1 MSVLEVKDLSIA
13 LPAGRSERPILSDV
27 SLHVG
32 EGETVGLVGE
42 SGSGK
47 SVTSRS
53 ALGLLPPG
61 AVTSG
66 QVRVMGS
73 DVLTMNAKELRAH
86 RSSTA
91 SMVFQD
97 PTASINPMRRLG
109 DFLTEGARVT
119 LGMSKQAAEAK
130 AIELLEAVGIRN
142 PRSALRSHP
151 HQFSGGMLQRVMI
164 AAALLP
170 DPRLI
175 LADEPTTALD
185 VTTQAEVV
193 SILLRLARERRVGLL
208 FVTHNLELA
217 AAVCDRIY
225 VMYAGQVVETQT
237 ADNLFT
243 SPRHPYTAG
252 LLASTPTL
260 AGQGRL
266 DAIPGR
272 PLSLSEAPGGCLFA
286 PRCSFVQPECEQSRP
301 PLRTVE
307 PGVQAACRRS
317 PEIAPALQEL
327 VTKASD
333 SRGEAS

>member
-1 MSVLEVKDLSIA
+1 MNVLDVLGLTVA
-13 LPAGRSERPILSDV
+13 LPAGRGERPILSGV
-27 SLHVG
+27 SLHIG

-47 SVTSRS
+47 SVTARS

-61 AVTSG
+61 AVTQG
-66 QVRVMGS
+66 EVRVMGA
-73 DVLTMNAKELRAH
+73 DVLTMGTKELRRL
-86 RSSTA
+86 RSRTA

-109 DFLTEGARVT
+109 DFLTEGARLSSGT
-119 LGMSKQAAEAK
+119 SRQAAEGR
-130 AIELLEAVGIRN
+130 AIELLEAVGIRD
-142 PRSALRSHP
+142 PERALRSHP

-164 AAALLP
+164 AAALMP

-193 SILLRLARERRVGLL
+193 SILLRLARERQVGLL

-217 AAVCDRIY
+217 AAVCDRVY
-225 VMYAGQVVETQT
+225 VMYAGQVVETQS
-237 ADNLFT
+237 ADRLFT
-243 SPRHPYTAG
+243 RPRHPYTAG

-272 PLSLSEAPGGCLFA
+272 PLSLSEAPHGCRFA
-286 PRCSFVQPECEQSRP
+286 PRCAFVERACEETPQHLQP
-301 PLRTVE
+301 LE
-307 PGVQAACRRS
+307 PGVEVACRRS
-317 PEIAPALQEL
+317 PEIAADLQRR
-327 VTKASD
+327 VTGQVAS
-333 SRGEAS
+333 